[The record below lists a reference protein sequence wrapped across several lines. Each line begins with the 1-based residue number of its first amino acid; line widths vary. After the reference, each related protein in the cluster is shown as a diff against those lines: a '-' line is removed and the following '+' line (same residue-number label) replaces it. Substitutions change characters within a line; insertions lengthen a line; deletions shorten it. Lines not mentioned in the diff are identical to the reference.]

1 MSRKVIVSMLA
12 VFFSLGLCSMAFA
25 GDPDRLSEAFV
36 FDSGMSGH
44 SMNASTSMT
53 ATDNSATHDNRDS
66 ADIDSQQGE
75 MRSQGSAPC
84 AVVIAKAASISE
96 AGDCRSQYRDQYGS

>member
-1 MSRKVIVSMLA
+1 
-12 VFFSLGLCSMAFA
+12 MAFA
-25 GDPDRLSEAFV
+25 GDPDRVSDQLV

-44 SMNASTSMT
+44 SMNDSTSMT
-53 ATDNSATHDNRDS
+53 ATGNSATHDNRDS

-75 MRSQGSAPC
+75 MRGQGPAPC

-96 AGDCRSQYRDQYGS
+96 AGDCRSQYRDQYGT